1 MMEEKAHL
9 WNLLTAPSQDG
20 WQAVCGMGSEF
31 KEIFMHWREKTQRE
45 GKKVWQERKKMNK
58 YKMETKWLNTG
69 MAEKYLE
76 LKVD

>member
-1 MMEEKAHL
+1 MDGKRYVGWDLNSKRSLCTGERKHKGKERKCGKRKDLHL
-9 WNLLTAPSQDG
+9 
-20 WQAVCGMGSEF
+20 E
-31 KEIFMHWREKTQRE
+31 
-45 GKKVWQERKKMNK
+45 ERKKMNK

>member
-1 MMEEKAHL
+1 
-9 WNLLTAPSQDG
+9 
-20 WQAVCGMGSEF
+20 
-31 KEIFMHWREKTQRE
+31 MHWREKTQRE